1 MGNMNIENL
10 KFVFYGIGLDRS
22 IHEFFGTYYVYW
34 IKFNPSIYALMKSKR
49 NFDRSYQTCYGY
61 NENCTIA
68 KFLILNRQIQIRK
81 NTKVM
86 DRVIR

>member
-1 MGNMNIENL
+1 MANMNIETM
-10 KFVFYGIGLDRS
+10 KFVFYGNLNG
-22 IHEFFGTYYVYW
+22 
-34 IKFNPSIYALMKSKR
+34 
-49 NFDRSYQTCYGY
+49 SYQTYYRY
-61 NENCTIA
+61 NENGSIA